1 MHCYQHCLC
10 NHAYLS
16 LSVHPC
22 YPLYMYLHFGL
33 NLPTHVCYVH
43 AGAWLICYVHA
54 LPLHASTTCY
64 VSIYGK
70 YSRTTLVHNPQGSTP
85 LRSVS
90 QLGHQIIVL
99 QCIEHSQYGITS
111 LECHPKG
118 SLQAAHTT
126 EWWVCSCMHDNVCGM
141 QCCRLII
148 LKRIKITCFRDSSRH
163 CERALRLMPRRR
175 YTCTICTFVLH
186 VPG

>member
-1 MHCYQHCLC
+1 MQQTILLVYTWAALTKRVVDIVRMSCTANYWLLCTCTTHCYQHCLC
-10 NHAYLS
+10 NHAYLP
-16 LSVHPC
+16 LSVHPR
-22 YPLYMYLHFGL
+22 YLLYTYLHFGL

-70 YSRTTLVHNPQGSTP
+70 YSRITLVHNPQGSTP
-85 LRSVS
+85 LRSAS

-99 QCIEHSQYGITS
+99 RCIEHSQYGITS

-118 SLQAAHTT
+118 SLYTGCTYNRVMSVLVYAWQCVWNAMLHT
-126 EWWVCSCMHDNVCGM
+126 NY
-141 QCCRLII
+141 
-148 LKRIKITCFRDSSRH
+148 
-163 CERALRLMPRRR
+163 P
-175 YTCTICTFVLH
+175 
-186 VPG
+186 